1 MGAVLDSDN
10 GAVLEPSLS
19 WSLPFLPGV
28 AGGGV
33 ALLALRLWVK
43 ALGGL
48 QSQDLNGPAFLVR
61 LVLGP
66 F

>member
-19 WSLPFLPGV
+19 WSLPLLSGV
-28 AGGGV
+28 AGGGSLSWRF
-33 ALLALRLWVK
+33 AYGFK

-48 QSQDLNGPAFLVR
+48 ESRDLSGPAFLVR